1 MKTQYDAVIIG
12 GGMVGLSLAVASAE
26 QGLEVALIESHRSEP
41 VVPQAGQFAPR
52 VSAISPRNRQWLSQL
67 NAWQHIPADRIG
79 RYTKMH
85 VWDGQGQGAI
95 DFDAAEIGADDLGQ
109 IVENHWITQALWQR
123 VEALPAITVYL
134 GNRLHEWQR
143 EGNSVAVELDDGT
156 RFQAAVIAGCD
167 GKFSSLRDQ
176 AGFTTREWS
185 YGQTALVTSIR
196 HSKRHHQTARQ
207 VFLDS
212 GPLAFLPLSDEG
224 AEQQWSSIVWSADTE
239 RAEQLFALED
249 ADFLTALNRASEGC
263 LGKIELTDPR
273 FKFPLAQMHSL
284 DYIQDRLVLLG
295 DAAHAIHP
303 LAGQGVNLGFR
314 DADVLAQE
322 WGRAKRLHL
331 SPGESAVL
339 RRYQRR
345 RQTHNLT
352 TMAAME
358 GFKRLFGSDHPA
370 AVLTRN
376 LGLSGLQR
384 LPWAKRPFIEAAI
397 G

>member
-1 MKTQYDAVIIG
+1 MKTQYDAVIVG
-12 GGMVGLSLAVASAE
+12 GGMVGLSLAVASAD
-26 QGLEVALIESHRSEP
+26 QGLNVALIEPQRAEP
-41 VVPQAGQFAPR
+41 VTPQSGQFAPR
-52 VSAISPRNRQWLSQL
+52 VSAISPRNRHWLSQL
-67 NAWQHIPADRIG
+67 GAWQQIPTSRIG

-123 VEALPAITVYL
+123 VEALPAISVYQ
-134 GNRLHEWQR
+134 GNRLHEWQVQP
-143 EGNSVAVELDDGT
+143 EGVTVELDDGS

-176 AGFTTREWS
+176 AGFATREWS

-196 HSKRHHQTARQ
+196 HTQQHQQTARQ
-207 VFLDS
+207 VFLDT
-212 GPLAFLPLSDEG
+212 GPLAFLPLAGENADEH
-224 AEQQWSSIVWSADTE
+224 WSSIVWSADTE
-239 RAEQLFALED
+239 RAEQLFALND
-249 ADFLTALNRASEGC
+249 VDFLSALNRASEGC
-263 LGKIELTDPR
+263 LGEIEHSDPR
-273 FKFPLAQMHSL
+273 FRFPLAQMHSL

-314 DADVLAQE
+314 DAEVLAQE
-322 WGRAKRLHL
+322 WGRAHRLQL
-331 SPGESAVL
+331 SPGDSAVL

-370 AVLTRN
+370 AVLGRN

-384 LPWAKRPFIEAAI
+384 LSWAKRPFIEAAI